1 MSHQRCHAKVKAAP
15 KSCQNKAMPMSTY
28 CSLHAGTTQSKAIVA
43 PAVLNLLKANP
54 EVLQPL
60 PMTPGDESHT
70 GQYKVKEKYYERYKV
85 QFSGAPFSTEQ
96 RQIAERWVYNY
107 EMPAVTAD
115 LVVFNPELT
124 KVLLILR
131 GEKTEPKIYAN
142 KWAVPGGF
150 MERGES
156 ATQAAIREF
165 NEEVSPDVFVKK
177 DELYHVYTATV
188 PTRDV
193 RQRTVSV
200 VFTTIFNTSSVHGQA
215 TDVKE
220 TNKWQWFD
228 LEKVWHMEI
237 AFDHKNLISRALA
250 THNIMK
256 TLDLETRRLLQMA
269 STDIVH
275 ANLSAGK
282 KQP

>member
-1 MSHQRCHAKVKAAP
+1 
-15 KSCQNKAMPMSTY
+15 MPLSAY
-28 CSLHAGTTQSKAIVA
+28 CSLHAETTEPKALVA
-43 PAVLNLLKANP
+43 PAVLALLEAKP
-54 EVLQPL
+54 DVLQPL
-60 PMTPGDESHT
+60 PMTSGEEAHN
-70 GQYKVKEKYYERYKV
+70 GLYKVKEKYYERYKV
-85 QFSGAPFSTEQ
+85 QFNGAPFSTEQ
-96 RQIAERWVYNY
+96 KPIAERWVYNY

-124 KVLLILR
+124 KVLLIQR

-165 NEEVSPDVFVKK
+165 NEEVSPEVFI
-177 DELYHVYTATV
+177 DGNALYHVYTASV

-200 VFTTIFNTSSVHGQA
+200 VFTTILNPGSVRGQA
-215 TDVKE
+215 VDLKE
-220 TNKWQWFD
+220 THKWQWFD
-228 LEKVWHMEI
+228 LNDVWSMEI
-237 AFDHKNLISRALA
+237 AFDHKNLISRALT

-256 TLDLETRRLLQMA
+256 TLDPKTRRLLQMA

-275 ANLSAGK
+275 ADLSAGK
-282 KQP
+282 K